1 MPRPRLVDHSSRQ
14 LPTSRSV
21 AGFLALVLG
30 SMTAVGCRS
39 APGTIVDDAAAVAGT
54 TRLVIEV
61 ETAKWENELLY
72 LAVFQASED
81 FLETDRWAESIV
93 IPVVIPVTR
102 VVFEDVR
109 IMPSAIS
116 GFIDLERDENLT
128 RNFIGLPSEPWGFS
142 NDQSVILGLPSFED
156 VAVELQAPTTLV
168 RFRMGTSLDR
178 SGVRR
183 ERREAAEASSTET
196 TEGS

>member
-1 MPRPRLVDHSSRQ
+1 MPRPRLVDHSFRR
-14 LPTSRSV
+14 LPASRSV
-21 AGFLALVLG
+21 IGFLSLAVG
-30 SMTAVGCRS
+30 SMTAVGCQS
-39 APGTIVDDAAAVAGT
+39 YPGKIADEPQAFAGT

-81 FLETDRWAESIV
+81 FLETDRWIESMV

-109 IMPSAIS
+109 TVPSAIS
-116 GFIDLERDENLT
+116 AFIDLERDETLT

-156 VAVELQAPTTLV
+156 AAVELQAPSTLV

-183 ERREAAEASSTET
+183 ERREAAEASSSET